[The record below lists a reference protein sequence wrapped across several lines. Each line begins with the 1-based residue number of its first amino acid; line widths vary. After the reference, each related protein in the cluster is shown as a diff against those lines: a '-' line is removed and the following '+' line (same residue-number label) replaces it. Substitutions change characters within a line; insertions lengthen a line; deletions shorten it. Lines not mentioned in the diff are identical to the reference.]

1 MTSTGL
7 PGELGDGPG
16 GDGAAAPR
24 GGSSSDR
31 VSGDLTGRWI
41 VDNITSTVPDDFSEA
56 KALTAVPHRVLSDE
70 VADRLREAIVTGR
83 FKPGQHLREA
93 EISAALQ
100 VSRSPVRDAFAQ
112 LGHEGLVAIRSHRGA
127 IVVGLTAQDVE
138 EVYTLRA
145 SLESLAVRLA
155 IARATPED
163 LGRLREL
170 ANRMPEAA
178 ARLSPREYAEL
189 DVAFHDLV
197 YQAARHDRLYACWTM
212 LRSHIFRFLLTRN
225 LVNPD
230 FSEVGHREHGELVET
245 MAAHDTEKALEM
257 IRVHLEGAYARLIKG
272 YVEPLDHRADTTP
285 GASGG
290 DISSEVSGE

>member
-1 MTSTGL
+1 MTERS
-7 PGELGDGPG
+7 
-16 GDGAAAPR
+16 
-24 GGSSSDR
+24 
-31 VSGDLTGRWI
+31 I
-41 VDNITSTVPDDFSEA
+41 VDNMTSTVPSTDHETA
-56 KALTAVPHRVLSDE
+56 ALTAVPHRVLSDE
-70 VADRLREAIVTGR
+70 VADRIREAIVTGR

-145 SLESLAVRLA
+145 SLETLAVRLA
-155 IARATPED
+155 IARGTQED
-163 LGRLREL
+163 FLRLRAL
-170 ANRMPEAA
+170 ADQMPEAA

-189 DVAFHDLV
+189 DVGFHDLV
-197 YQAARHDRLYACWTM
+197 YQVARHERLYSCWTM

-230 FSEVGHREHGELVET
+230 FSEVGHREHRELVDT
-245 MAAHDTEKALEM
+245 MAAHDTEKALDM
-257 IRVHLEGAYARLIKG
+257 IRGHLEGAYARLVAG
-272 YVEPLDHRADTTP
+272 YVEPVDRLHDRP
-285 GASGG
+285 SGQ
-290 DISSEVSGE
+290 

>member
-1 MTSTGL
+1 MTST
-7 PGELGDGPG
+7 
-16 GDGAAAPR
+16 
-24 GGSSSDR
+24 
-31 VSGDLTGRWI
+31 VS
-41 VDNITSTVPDDFSEA
+41 DDFSEA

-163 LGRLREL
+163 LSRLREL

-245 MAAHDTEKALEM
+245 MAAHDTERALEM
-257 IRVHLEGAYARLIKG
+257 IRAHLEGAYARLIKG
-272 YVEPLDHRADTTP
+272 YVEPLDHRGDTTP
-285 GASGG
+285 HSSGTDPTTDAPGGG
-290 DISSEVSGE
+290 D